1 MRRPEETYSDGL
13 SDCLGAGGDVERQ
26 GDDVER
32 EVCLA
37 DRLCQLVIKPMR
49 GKTNL
54 DLFS

>member
-13 SDCLGAGGDVERQ
+13 SDCSGAGGDVERQ
-26 GDDVER
+26 ADDVER

-37 DRLCQLVIKPMR
+37 DRPCQLVIKPMR